1 MKAYSL
7 AALAAFDSTKLPSA
21 QNLGAE
27 CLRQI
32 QDLQIAH
39 WGSEN
44 LRILQEDTIQTL
56 IMGANHL
63 LDFSLSMEKTIIDLR
78 QSALWTYNIALGG
91 QACGKLLDLL
101 ENIFGYPET
110 RASKDFEA
118 TLWPYSLLDPEHE
131 PEVEEA
137 ANPNQA
143 GTSGEGIPKAGS
155 NTICHRSLKRQ
166 ASTSFE
172 TPPGKGKAFRKPASV
187 PIQEATAFLVIS
199 EKAITMT
206 GISGSNLLIG
216 KATKKAGSKESRGK
230 QSIYRCQHC
239 GYISEQKAQGATHVR
254 SEHLGHCLQCRLC
267 DYRTFCSVDFK
278 PHLLNK
284 HPGRSNEWFEPLPD
298 LSHIVATEVEPKD
311 IIIGAKEETPADS
324 DAESNSDSDQEKY

>member
-1 MKAYSL
+1 M
-7 AALAAFDSTKLPSA
+7 AFDSAKLPSA

-39 WGSEN
+39 WGTEN
-44 LRILQEDTIQTL
+44 LGILQEDTIQTL
-56 IMGANHL
+56 LMGANRL
-63 LDFSLSMEKTIIDLR
+63 LDFSLSMEKTIIELR
-78 QSALWTYNIALGG
+78 QSTLRTYNIALGG

-110 RASKDFEA
+110 QASKDFEA
-118 TLWPYSLLDPEHE
+118 ALWPYSLLDPEHE
-131 PEVEEA
+131 PEVEKA
-137 ANPNQA
+137 TDSDQA
-143 GTSGEGIPKAGS
+143 GTSGVGAPEVSG
-155 NTICHRSLKRQ
+155 NTGHHRSLKRQ
-166 ASTSFE
+166 ASASFKVP
-172 TPPGKGKAFRKPASV
+172 TGKGKAFRKPSSV
-187 PIQEATAFLVIS
+187 PIQEATAFSVIS

-206 GISGSNLLIG
+206 GISSNDLLIG

-230 QSIYRCQHC
+230 QSIYSCQHC

-278 PHLLNK
+278 PCLLNK
-284 HPGRSNEWFEPLPD
+284 HPGHSNEWFEPLPD

-311 IIIGAKEETPADS
+311 IIIGVKEETPADS

>member
-1 MKAYSL
+1 MAS
-7 AALAAFDSTKLPSA
+7 DSAKLPSA

-39 WGSEN
+39 WGTEN

-56 IMGANHL
+56 LMGANRL

-78 QSALWTYNIALGG
+78 QSALRTYNIALGG

-110 RASKDFEA
+110 WASKDFEA
-118 TLWPYSLLDPEHE
+118 ALWPYSLLDPEHE
-131 PEVEEA
+131 PEVEKA
-137 ANPNQA
+137 ADSNQA
-143 GTSGEGIPKAGS
+143 GTSREGVPEVSG
-155 NTICHRSLKRQ
+155 NRGYHCSLKRQ
-166 ASTSFE
+166 ASASFE
-172 TPPGKGKAFRKPASV
+172 TPTGKGKAFRKPSSV

-206 GISGSNLLIG
+206 GISGSDLLIG

-239 GYISEQKAQGATHVR
+239 RYISEQKPKELPMYAQNTRVIASSVGYVII
-254 SEHLGHCLQCRLC
+254 GHFALW
-267 DYRTFCSVDFK
+267 T
-278 PHLLNK
+278 
-284 HPGRSNEWFEPLPD
+284 
-298 LSHIVATEVEPKD
+298 LSHISSTSIQGVPVN
-311 IIIGAKEETPADS
+311 G
-324 DAESNSDSDQEKY
+324 SNPCLTYPTLWPLKLNPRTLS